1 MSSGARLL
9 GAFETARAIA
19 EGKTTA
25 SKEVEA
31 AIARIEAVNGA
42 VNAIIIKD
50 YDAARAEAKK
60 ADEMVAKGVHKPL
73 LGVPVTI
80 KESFRTTGHVC
91 SWGNVAYAKNI
102 ATDDAESVKWVF
114 GSYFRVDIGL

>member
-25 SKEVEA
+25 VQEVEA

-50 YDAARAEAKK
+50 YDAARAQAKK
-60 ADEMVAKGVHKPL
+60 ADEMVANGVRLPL
-73 LGVPVTI
+73 LGVPCTI

-91 SWGNVAYAKNI
+91 SWGNVAYKDNV
-102 ATDDAESVKWVF
+102 ATDDAESVKWES
-114 GSYFRVDIGL
+114 GSNFPRR